1 MDSFSFWFKLYAC
14 NFSNGSPTSEEVTF
28 RMPYMWWKAGR
39 VFGPRKRGSKN
50 KRTILNGKNYSD
62 GIEIRDNQR
71 K

>member
-1 MDSFSFWFKLYAC
+1 
-14 NFSNGSPTSEEVTF
+14 
-28 RMPYMWWKAGR
+28 MWWKAGR